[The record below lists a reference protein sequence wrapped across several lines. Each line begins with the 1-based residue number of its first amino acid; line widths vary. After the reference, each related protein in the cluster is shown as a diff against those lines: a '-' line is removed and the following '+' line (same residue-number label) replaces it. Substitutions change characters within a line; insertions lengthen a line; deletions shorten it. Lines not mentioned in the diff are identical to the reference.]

1 MKRPTI
7 ADIARQAG
15 VTKST
20 VSFALN
26 GRPGVSDATRG
37 RILEIAHE
45 MGWQPSRTARALS
58 GGRSGVL
65 GLVVD
70 RPARTL
76 GVEPYYMQLIS
87 GIEGELSSR
96 DIGLLLQVTDD
107 PEAEQAAY
115 RRWWAERRVDGVFV
129 VDLAVGDERTRLLA
143 EIGMPAI
150 VVGGP
155 DHLAGLPG
163 LWNDERTAV
172 RSVVEYLAALGHRR
186 IARVAGLPGLCHTA
200 ERDEAFQSAARD
212 LGVTPSGDTTDY
224 TGDAGARVT
233 RRLLASAA
241 PPTAIIYDNDVMA
254 VAGLSVASEM
264 NIRVP
269 DRLSIVAWDDSV
281 LCRLVHPPLTAVSL
295 DIAAYGAEVARRLV
309 DLAAGRPVVSQC
321 HATPVLSPRGSTGP
335 APDPTSFR
343 VNG

>member
-7 ADIARQAG
+7 ADIAQRAG

-26 GRPGVSDATRG
+26 DRPGVSDTTRT
-37 RILEIAHE
+37 RILDIAKE

-58 GGRSGVL
+58 GGRAGVL

-76 GVEPYYMQLIS
+76 GIEPYFMQLIS
-87 GIEGELSSR
+87 GIEGALSSL
-96 DIGLLLQVTDD
+96 DIALLLQVTEDTGQQ
-107 PEAEQAAY
+107 QATY
-115 RRWWAERRVDGVFV
+115 RRWWAERRVDGVFL
-129 VDLAVGDERTRLLA
+129 VDLRVDDERTKVLA
-143 EIGMPAI
+143 ELGMPAI

-155 DHLAGLPG
+155 QDLNGLPG
-163 LWNDERTAV
+163 LWNEQRAPV

-186 IARVAGLPGLCHTA
+186 IARVSGLPGLWHTVL
-200 ERDEAFQSAARD
+200 RDDAFEQATRD
-212 LGVTPSGDTTDY
+212 LGVTPSGGSTDY
-224 TGDAGARVT
+224 SGDAGARTT
-233 RRLLASAA
+233 RRLLSSAE
-241 PPTAIIYDNDVMA
+241 PPTAIVYDNDVMA
-254 VAGLSVASEM
+254 VAGLAVAAEM

-295 DIAAYGAEVARRLV
+295 DIAAYGAEVARRLAE
-309 DLAAGRPVVSQC
+309 LAAGRPVESAC
-321 HATPVLSPRGSTGP
+321 HATAVLSPRGSTGP
-335 APDPTSFR
+335 APVR
-343 VNG
+343 

>member
-7 ADIARQAG
+7 ADIARRAG

-26 GRPGVSDATRG
+26 DRPGVSEATRA
-37 RILEIAHE
+37 RILDIARE

-58 GGRSGVL
+58 GGRAGVL

-76 GVEPYYMQLIS
+76 GIEPFFMQLIS

-96 DIGLLLQVTDD
+96 DIALLLQVTEDSG
-107 PEAEQAAY
+107 AQQATY

-129 VDLAVGDERTRLLA
+129 VDLCVDDERTKVIA
-143 EIGMPAI
+143 ELGIPAI

-155 DHLAGLPG
+155 QGLEGLPG
-163 LWNDERTAV
+163 LWNDERAGV
-172 RSVVEYLAALGHRR
+172 RTVMEYLVALGHRR
-186 IARVAGLPGLCHTA
+186 IARVAGLPGLWHTVVR
-200 ERDEAFQSAARD
+200 EEAFAEAARE
-212 LGVTPSGDTTDY
+212 LGVTPSAGTTDY
-224 TGDAGARVT
+224 TGDAGARTT
-233 RRLLASAA
+233 RRLLASST

-254 VAGLSVASEM
+254 VAGLSVATEM
-264 NIRVP
+264 GIRVP

-281 LCRLVHPPLTAVSL
+281 LCRLVHPPLSAVGL
-295 DIAAYGAEVARRLV
+295 DIPAYGAEVARRLV
-309 DLAAGRPVVSQC
+309 DLAAGRPVDSEC
-321 HATPVLSPRGSTGP
+321 YATPVLTPRGSTGP
-335 APDPTSFR
+335 ALAPA
-343 VNG
+343 

>member
-7 ADIARQAG
+7 ADIAQRAG

-26 GRPGVSDATRG
+26 DRPGVSDATRT
-37 RILEIAHE
+37 RILDIAQE
-45 MGWQPSRTARALS
+45 MGWQPSRAARALS
-58 GGRSGVL
+58 GGRAGVL

-76 GVEPYYMQLIS
+76 GIEPYFMQLIS
-87 GIEGELSSR
+87 GIEGALSSL
-96 DIGLLLQVTDD
+96 DIALLLQVTAD
-107 PEAEQAAY
+107 AAAQQATY

-129 VDLAVGDERTRLLA
+129 VDLGVDDERTKVLA
-143 EIGMPAI
+143 ELGMPAI

-155 DHLAGLPG
+155 QGLNDLPG
-163 LWNDERTAV
+163 LWNDERAAV
-172 RSVVEYLAALGHRR
+172 RAVVEYLVALGHRR
-186 IARVAGLPGLCHTA
+186 IARVAGLPGLWHTVMR
-200 ERDEAFQSAARD
+200 EEAFEEAARE
-212 LGVTPSGDTTDY
+212 LGVTASGGTTDY
-224 TGDAGARVT
+224 TGDAGARTT
-233 RRLLASAA
+233 RRLLSSPE
-241 PPTAIIYDNDVMA
+241 PPTAIVYDNDVMA
-254 VAGLSVASEM
+254 VAGLAVAAEM

-309 DLAAGRPVVSQC
+309 ELAAGRPVESEC

-335 APDPTSFR
+335 A
-343 VNG
+343 